1 MADRLSLQFLLE
13 DILGSR
19 NVYFNPPENLRMEYP
34 AIRYSRKKIDNTFAN
49 DSVYNQKKCYEIT
62 VIYKDPDSDLPDKIS
77 KLHKCSHDRF
87 YVADNLQHDTF
98 TLYY

>member
-34 AIRYSRKKIDNTFAN
+34 AIRYSRKKIDSSYAN
-49 DSVYNQKKCYEIT
+49 DSVYRQTKRYEVT

-77 KLHKCSHDRF
+77 KLPMCSHDRD
-87 YVADNLQHDTF
+87 YVADNLQHDVF